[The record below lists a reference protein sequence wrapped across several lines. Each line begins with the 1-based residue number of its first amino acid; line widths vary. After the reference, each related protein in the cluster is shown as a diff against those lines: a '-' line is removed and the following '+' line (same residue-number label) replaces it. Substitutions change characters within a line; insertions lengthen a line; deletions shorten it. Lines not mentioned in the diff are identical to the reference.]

1 MITARLSIN
10 QALTVR
16 AVPKTG
22 LGSCMACMSLAGTA
36 FFNREKQLEQIRHLG
51 STGVNFAHPR
61 NRPPAEN
68 KLPIPAQEHWKLT
81 HHQASRLSTAV
92 DAPAPLDFTL
102 LSSRPPDFLSSAS
115 LIPLMEELEHGREAP
130 CSHLIKAT
138 SIHTPRAE
146 LRTELCLQL
155 WTMLYFWRQSVTLF
169 SFGRTWLKYNFLSLT
184 VTRKVSSCR
193 IYGSTLKAV

>member
-22 LGSCMACMSLAGTA
+22 LGSCMACLLQQ
-36 FFNREKQLEQIRHLG
+36 RETTWADQTLRIHQVWT
-51 STGVNFAHPR
+51 SNPR
-61 NRPPAEN
+61 NQTNTPIPGADHRLRI

-81 HHQASRLSTAV
+81 QHQASCLSTAV
-92 DAPAPLDFTL
+92 DAPAPLNFIF
-102 LSSRPPDFLSSAS
+102 LSSRFPDFLSSAS
-115 LIPLMEELEHGREAP
+115 LIPLMEELEHGREAA

-146 LRTELCLQL
+146 LALSYASHFGPCCISGGKVLPYLVLGGLGWNIISCL
-155 WTMLYFWRQSVTLF
+155 
-169 SFGRTWLKYNFLSLT
+169 
-184 VTRKVSSCR
+184 
-193 IYGSTLKAV
+193 

>member
-1 MITARLSIN
+1 MITARLPIN

-51 STGVNFAHPR
+51 STGVNFKSQEPNQLAHPR

-68 KLPIPAQEHWKLT
+68 KLPVT
-81 HHQASRLSTAV
+81 HHQASCLSTAV
-92 DAPAPLDFTL
+92 DAPAPLDFIL
-102 LSSRPPDFLSSAS
+102 LSSRPPDFMSSAS
-115 LIPLMEELEHGREAP
+115 LIPVMEELEHGREAP
-130 CSHLIKAT
+130 CSHLTKAT

-184 VTRKVSSCR
+184 VTRKVSSWR